1 MLDVPAKKIGTEQSP
16 VLIPLVFEGLP
27 LLVTLVWVAAMEV
40 TDENPCWEDY
50 DTNHCIFII
59 VIPMLSILLV
69 PALAT
74 KYPISYK

>member
-1 MLDVPAKKIGTEQSP
+1 MIDVREERNRIIASANIA
-16 VLIPLVFEGLP
+16 LLFEGLP

-50 DTNHCIFII
+50 DTNNCIFII

-69 PALAT
+69 PALST
-74 KYPISYK
+74 IYPISYK

>member
-1 MLDVPAKKIGTEQSP
+1 MIDVREERNRIIASVNIA
-16 VLIPLVFEGLP
+16 LLFEGLP

-50 DTNHCIFII
+50 DTNNCIFII

-69 PALAT
+69 PALST

>member
-1 MLDVPAKKIGTEQSP
+1 MFLQKRLEHNKSP

-50 DTNHCIFII
+50 DTNNCIFII

-69 PALAT
+69 PALST
-74 KYPISYK
+74 ICNIL

>member
-74 KYPISYK
+74 ISNIL